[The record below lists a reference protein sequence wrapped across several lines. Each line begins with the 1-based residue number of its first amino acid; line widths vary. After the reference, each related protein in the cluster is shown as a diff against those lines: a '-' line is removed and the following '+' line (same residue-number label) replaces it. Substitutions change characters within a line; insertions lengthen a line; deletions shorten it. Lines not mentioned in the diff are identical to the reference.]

1 MTTTDKSLLQQQEA
15 ENTILFGAPHSALK
29 LNLPNVLIYT
39 FPKALLI
46 SQFNRG
52 PLWFRTIRARL
63 HGLRIKVLAQ
73 CGYGVVV
80 VGRCGTGKTF
90 MLERALPGKVIKPY
104 LNFLSHKPREPL
116 DVDKLPDGICAVD
129 EAGFYDWDKTRE
141 SFPALRGR
149 KVVFTVQDIG
159 QILTLGLHDLF
170 QNRLIIVFI
179 GTKDELH
186 DQCRATPYFF
196 RHSALGLK
204 AGHIA

>member
-1 MTTTDKSLLQQQEA
+1 MTTTDNSLLQQQKT
-15 ENTILFGAPHSALK
+15 ENSARLGAPRSVLK
-29 LNLPNVLIYT
+29 LDIPNLFYT
-39 FPKALLI
+39 FPKALQAG
-46 SQFNRG
+46 QFNRG
-52 PLWFRTIRARL
+52 PLWFGAIRARL
-63 HGLRIKVLAQ
+63 HGLRIKLLAQ

-90 MLERALPGKVIKPY
+90 MLERALPGKVIRPY
-104 LNFLSHKPREPL
+104 HDLLTPKPREPL

-129 EAGFYDWDKTRE
+129 DAGFYDWDKTRA
-141 SFPALRGR
+141 SFPTLRGR

-204 AGHIA
+204 LGRLA